1 MFEHITSAVYKENE
15 FPALAS
21 QRKAWEVEKPF
32 ENVKILDNTP
42 VFRNTLLKYE
52 ALLAGG
58 ADLTVAR
65 SSLVPG
71 NEQVYGQLLNAGITV
86 VSTDS
91 TEIKDMQFDI
101 VLDNAGVCSMLK
113 PKYGFVE
120 LTRSGRD
127 VYEGCSK
134 PVFVAD
140 SSEIKKIE
148 TSLGTG
154 ESFFRAMKNFGIPN
168 EKDWLDK
175 KLLVVGSGKV
185 GSGIITYALRYG
197 ANVSVITD
205 ASLENEL
212 KASANFIDFRDVSAC
227 VFAIENAEIIVTA
240 TGKKGA
246 LDRVEFLPSLQN
258 SKAVFANMGVEDE
271 YGPLISESRVLYRKK
286 ALNFSLE
293 EPTHLK
299 FIDATMAFHN
309 ALGLE
314 LLKRKN
320 LPSGI
325 IENPVELENHILQ
338 VTKEHGEIF

>member
-1 MFEHITSAVYKENE
+1 MFEHLTACYKESE
-15 FPALAS
+15 FPALAE
-21 QRKAWEVEKPF
+21 QRKIWKEQKPF
-32 ENVKILDNTP
+32 KNIRILENTP

-52 ALLAGG
+52 ALLDGG
-58 ADLTVAR
+58 AELTVAK
-65 SSLVPG
+65 SSLIPG
-71 NEQVYGQLLNAGITV
+71 NPEIYTALESAGIPV

-91 TEIKDMQFDI
+91 KDLESMEFDI
-101 VLDNAGVCSMLK
+101 VLDNAGVCSCLN
-113 PKYGFVE
+113 PKFGFVE

-127 VYEGCSK
+127 VYENASK

-154 ESFFRAMKNFGIPN
+154 DGFFRAMQNFGMPN
-168 EKDWLDK
+168 LDDWQNK
-175 KLLVVGSGKV
+175 NLLVVGSGKV
-185 GSGIITYALRYG
+185 GSGIIMYALRYG
-197 ANVSVITD
+197 ARVTVITD
-205 ASLENEL
+205 INLENEY
-212 KASANFIDFRDVSAC
+212 KSKANFVDFRNASDC
-227 VFAIENAEIIVTA
+227 IDAIDKAEFIVTA
-240 TGKKGA
+240 TGKKNA
-246 LDRVEFLPSLQN
+246 LNRAELLPALKN

-271 YGPLISESRVLYRKK
+271 YGSEIPEDRVLYGKK

-314 LLKRKN
+314 LLQRVN

-325 IENPVELENHILQ
+325 VENPKELENHILQ
-338 VTKEHGEIF
+338 VTRVKGEIF